1 MYLSDLPE
9 PTVSMPVDRYH
20 GQWNVADPKYF
31 IRNLILPQSCEEFNE
46 QYACDF
52 SKPLSKPLCMD
63 DADCV
68 EEVNDDEVEDC
79 NPSFGIS
86 SGTGV
91 GNSGGSGGTST
102 SGGFSTS
109 TTGPQGTIYNSPI
122 SSGISYS
129 PHQPLIPTKKTNIQ
143 YRISKKNGDVLQ
155 LSENAMMSP
164 KEMIGICKFV
174 ALTAHAHLLPDT
186 VWSVLIDNLGIA
198 NHFDVLISSAQD
210 SETHYIYLYD
220 PL

>member
-20 GQWNVADPKYF
+20 VQWNVADPKYF
-31 IRNLILPQSCEEFNE
+31 IRNLILPQSWEEFNE

-52 SKPLSKPLCMD
+52 SKPLCMD

-68 EEVNDDEVEDC
+68 KEEDEEEEDL
-79 NPSFGIS
+79 SYGIS

-102 SGGFSTS
+102 SGGFPTS
-109 TTGPQGTIYNSPI
+109 TTIPQGTIYNLSTSP
-122 SSGISYS
+122 GITYNTT
-129 PHQPLIPTKKTNIQ
+129 PVLIKKTNIQ

-174 ALTAHAHLLPDT
+174 ALTAHAHLLPGT
-186 VWSVLIDNLGIA
+186 VWSVLNDNLGIA